1 MKTFFVILITF
12 LQIQL
17 NAQEP
22 DRFTALKHAVI
33 KINPE
38 VDFTNKLVF
47 ISVWKSS
54 DFESRELNKEAF
66 RVYKIYKDA
75 KLKNGEKGTVFI
87 SLNLDHDDQITEITT
102 RKDSLDKE
110 VIYTNLALLEELKSR
125 YNLQAAN
132 NTILID
138 KTGDVKYTNL
148 SKDQIFISLRNLITR

>member
-22 DRFTALKHAVI
+22 DRFTALKQAVI

>member
-1 MKTFFVILITF
+1 MKTFFVILF
-12 LQIQL
+12 ALLQIQL

-22 DRFTALKHAVI
+22 TNFTALKQAIINV
-33 KINPE
+33 NPE
-38 VDFTNKLVF
+38 VDFANKLVF

-87 SLNLDHDDQITEITT
+87 SLNLDQDSQITEITT

-110 VIYTNLALLEELKSR
+110 IIYTNATLLDELKSL
-125 YNLQAAN
+125 YHLQTAN

-148 SKDQIFISLRNLITR
+148 SKDQIFVSLRSLITR